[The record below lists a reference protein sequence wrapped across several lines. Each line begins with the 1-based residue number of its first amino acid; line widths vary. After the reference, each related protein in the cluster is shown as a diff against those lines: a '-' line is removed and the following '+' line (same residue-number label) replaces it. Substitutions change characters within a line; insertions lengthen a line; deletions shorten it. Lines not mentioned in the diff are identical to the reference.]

1 MSRTFVVIFSSL
13 LLIFINS
20 CGQSQKN
27 GTAAGKIILLTPS
40 DFNEQ
45 SEKELILDVRSPEE
59 FEEGHLEGAIN
70 HNIKE
75 DNFSDNI
82 HKYDRNKPVF
92 VYCQAGVRSNRAAEK
107 LSELGFKKIYDLEG
121 GILNWIENDYKIAK

>member
-1 MSRTFVVIFSSL
+1 MNRTFLIISTLFL
-13 LLIFINS
+13 LVFTNS
-20 CGQSQKN
+20 CRQSQKN
-27 GTAAGKIILLTPS
+27 GSVAGKIILLAPS

-59 FEEGHLEGAIN
+59 FAEGHLEGAIN
-70 HNIKE
+70 QNIKA

-82 HKYDRNKPVF
+82 NKYDRNKPVF
-92 VYCQAGVRSNRAAEK
+92 VYCRAGVRSNRAAEK

-121 GILNWIENDYKIAK
+121 GILNWIENDYNIAK